1 MKKKETHFISHLH
14 NSTKRNYLKRVNH
27 SKPRY
32 MKNAKKYSFDYW
44 DGSRSQGYGGY
55 KYIPGRWKKTAEKI
69 IKFYNLKKGSKI
81 LDVGCGKGYLLFEML
96 LIEPGLKVYG
106 TDISNYAIKNAKK
119 EVKKN
124 LIKHDISKKLPFSKS
139 YFDLVMS
146 LNTIHNLEIYN
157 LENAIKEIQRVGK
170 KKLIVVESFRNETEL
185 FNLQCWALTCQS
197 FFSKKEWIWLFNKHK
212 YDGNYE
218 FIYF

>member
-1 MKKKETHFISHLH
+1 
-14 NSTKRNYLKRVNH
+14 
-27 SKPRY
+27 
-32 MKNAKKYSFDYW
+32 
-44 DGSRSQGYGGY
+44 
-55 KYIPGRWKKTAEKI
+55 
-69 IKFYNLKKGSKI
+69 
-81 LDVGCGKGYLLFEML
+81 ML
-96 LIEPGLKVYG
+96 LIQPGLKVYG